1 MGTEGATPER
11 RTTRSSSSLSKP
23 SLDAPKTPLS
33 PPQSLPFDLL
43 FSDEPLSIDT
53 LLSNLPGRSAQI
65 LEISR
70 LIGPPNS
77 PMLPLLLYGGVST
90 GKTSAILQIFHH
102 LNRPFV
108 YTSCRSCHSPRIL
121 FESVL
126 NQLLLHRRHPGNGYS
141 SARRCERASD
151 FVNLLRDAL
160 SQVTGSLRGKKSKL
174 DGNREMIYLIFDNVE
189 RIRSWNK
196 SSDILALLF
205 RLFDVLNFP
214 EVGLIYISNA
224 APDAYYSMTGSVEP
238 VSVHFPD
245 YTVDDLFNILMLRS
259 RANPKLYSS
268 FLSVVLKPFFR
279 VTRRIDELATAFDP
293 LFQKYCEP
301 LADLNLV
308 PDESMK
314 RRLFVR
320 LQPHLAASL
329 NETFRFPSECSFE
342 AIKEGTCSKKGNIR
356 KLNGRETSNELD
368 FHMSVSAKYL
378 LISAFLASRNPATL
392 DAAFFDST
400 GGSNNHKR
408 RRKSSQA
415 IMDQKDETAEE
426 MHMKGPGSF
435 PLERLLAIFQCITS
449 VGEGT
454 LEEEQLEDGMMT
466 ESGNVGLMSD
476 VLLQLSTL
484 CNANFICKSGS
495 CPLEGSTRYRST
507 VDEDVALKVARS
519 INFPLSK
526 YLYRR

>member
-1 MGTEGATPER
+1 
-11 RTTRSSSSLSKP
+11 
-23 SLDAPKTPLS
+23 
-33 PPQSLPFDLL
+33 
-43 FSDEPLSIDT
+43 
-53 LLSNLPGRSAQI
+53 
-65 LEISR
+65 
-70 LIGPPNS
+70 
-77 PMLPLLLYGGVST
+77 MLPLLLHGGVST
-90 GKTSAILQIFHH
+90 GKTSVMLQILHH
-102 LNRPFV
+102 INRPFV

-126 NQLLLHRRHPGNGYS
+126 NQLFLHRRNPGNGYL

-174 DGNREMIYLIFDNVE
+174 DGNGEMIYLIFDNVE
-189 RIRSWNK
+189 LIRSWNK

-205 RLFDVLNFP
+205 RLFDILNTP

-224 APDAYYSMTGSVEP
+224 APDGYYSMAGSVEP
-238 VSVHFPD
+238 VSVYFPD
-245 YTVDDLFNILMLRS
+245 YTVDDLFNIFMLRS
-259 RANPKLYSS
+259 PANPKLYSS
-268 FLSVVLKPFFR
+268 FLR

-308 PDESMK
+308 PDESVK

-320 LQPHLAASL
+320 LQPHLSASL
-329 NETFRFPSECSFE
+329 NETFRVPSECSFE
-342 AIKEGTCSKKGNIR
+342 ANEEETCSKKGNIK
-356 KLNGRETSNELD
+356 KLSGRETSNELE

-392 DAAFFDST
+392 DAALFDST
-400 GGSNNHKR
+400 GGSNSRKR
-408 RRKSSQA
+408 RKKSSQA
-415 IMDQKDETAEE
+415 VIDQKDEMAEE
-426 MHMKGPGSF
+426 MLLKGPGSF

-454 LEEEQLEDGMMT
+454 LEEEQLEDGMVI

-507 VDEDVALKVARS
+507 VDEDTALKITMS
-519 INFPLSK
+519 TEL
-526 YLYRR
+526 

>member
-23 SLDAPKTPLS
+23 SLDAPKPPLS
-33 PPQSLPFDLL
+33 TRPSLPNDLL

-53 LLSNLPGRSAQI
+53 LLSNFPGRGAQV
-65 LEISR
+65 LEILR

-77 PMLPLLLYGGVST
+77 PMLPLLLHGGVST
-90 GKTSAILQIFHH
+90 GKTSVILQILHH
-102 LNRPFV
+102 INRPFV
-108 YTSCRSCHSPRIL
+108 YTSCCSCHSPRIL

-126 NQLLLHRRHPGNGYS
+126 NQLFLHRKNPSNGYL

-151 FVNLLRDAL
+151 FINLLRDAL
-160 SQVTGSLRGKKSKL
+160 SQVTGSPRGKKSKL
-174 DGNREMIYLIFDNVE
+174 DGNGEMIYLIFDNVE
-189 RIRSWNK
+189 LIRSWNK

-205 RLFDVLNFP
+205 RLFDILNIP

-224 APDAYYSMTGSVEP
+224 APDAYYSMAGSVEP
-238 VSVHFPD
+238 VGVYFPD
-245 YTVDDLFNILMLRS
+245 YTVDDLFNIFMLRS
-259 RANPKLYSS
+259 PANRKLYSS

-320 LQPHLAASL
+320 LQPHLSASL
-329 NETFRFPSECSFE
+329 NETFRVPSECSFE
-342 AIKEGTCSKKGNIR
+342 ANKEGTCSKKGNIR
-356 KLNGRETSNELD
+356 KLSGRETSNELD

-392 DAAFFDST
+392 DAALFDST
-400 GGSNNHKR
+400 GGSNNRKQKK
-408 RRKSSQA
+408 KSSQA
-415 IMDQKDETAEE
+415 IMDQKDEMAEE
-426 MHMKGPGSF
+426 MLLKGPGSF

-454 LEEEQLEDGMMT
+454 LEEEQLEDGMVI

-507 VDEDVALKVARS
+507 VDEDMALKVHRQVRDVFVAAL
-519 INFPLSK
+519 IT
-526 YLYRR
+526 